1 MGFFDLIIQIDFSIL
16 NFIQEFFRCS
26 FLNVIMPFF
35 SNIGEVGIVWIII
48 GLIMLFFR
56 KTRSWG
62 IILLCSMLIGY
73 IVGEVA
79 IKNIICRVRPCYFVD
94 INMVVSKPHSYS
106 FPSGHSCSS
115 FAAATVLL
123 KMNKRFGIPS
133 LILASL
139 ITFSRLYNYVHYP
152 TDVLC
157 GIVLGVLCALLV
169 CYLFKKFRWQKKID
183 DFGTRS
189 DINEIS

>member
-16 NFIQEFFRCS
+16 NFIQEIFRCS
-26 FLNVIMPFF
+26 FLDVIMPFF

-79 IKNIICRVRPCYFVD
+79 FKNIICRVRPCYFVD
-94 INMVVSKPHSYS
+94 INMIVSKPHSYS

-139 ITFSRLYNYVHYP
+139 IAFSRLYNYVHYP

-157 GIVLGVLCALLV
+157 GIVLGVLCVLLV

>member
-26 FLNVIMPFF
+26 FLDVIMPFF

>member
-26 FLNVIMPFF
+26 FLDVIMPFF

-94 INMVVSKPHSYS
+94 INMIVSKPHSYS

-123 KMNKRFGIPS
+123 KMNKRFGIPA

-139 ITFSRLYNYVHYP
+139 IAFSRLYNYVHYP